1 MIGGAPVPAV
11 AAAGGTNATR
21 REPAVTCRSLPSDDT
36 VIDPS
41 VSVRKTVAPAVS
53 SLAIVLALG

>member
-1 MIGGAPVPAV
+1 VPAV